1 MTFET
6 IRYEV
11 ADNVATII
19 LNRPDVLNAVNAQM
33 HVELRAAL
41 KSAAGEDGARA
52 LIITGEGRGF
62 CAGQDLGDRDP
73 DGGQVD
79 FAESLDKNYNRLVR
93 TLRSIEMP
101 VISAVNGVAAG
112 AGANIALSADFVI
125 AARSADFLQAFIR
138 IGLVPDCGGTYFL
151 IGRARPA

>member
-41 KSAAGEDGARA
+41 KSAAGEDKARA

-62 CAGQDLGDRDP
+62 
-73 DGGQVD
+73 
-79 FAESLDKNYNRLVR
+79 
-93 TLRSIEMP
+93 LRRPGPWRSRP
-101 VISAVNGVAAG
+101 GRRPG
-112 AGANIALSADFVI
+112 RFRRIA
-125 AARSADFLQAFIR
+125 R
-138 IGLVPDCGGTYFL
+138 
-151 IGRARPA
+151 